1 VRRFTRRESAL
12 DGATRSTAD
21 GADSFPSSSPPTG
34 GDQVK
39 QLGILTALV
48 AIAAI
53 ATGCGGGGSST
64 TASITKAEFVKKGN
78 AICTAGNKRVQ
89 NEFNAYIGKSGL
101 KKGEE
106 PSKAEDEEL
115 AGQILL
121 PSVSQE
127 VEEIKALGIPS
138 EEGEGA
144 EAVIE
149 SAEESIEKGEE
160 DPAALVTSEKTF
172 AKTNELAHEYGLTV
186 CGEE

>member
-1 VRRFTRRESAL
+1 V
-12 DGATRSTAD
+12 
-21 GADSFPSSSPPTG
+21 
-34 GDQVK
+34 QVK
-39 QLGILTALV
+39 QAAVATALLV
-48 AIAAI
+48 VIAMI

-78 AICTAGNKRVQ
+78 AICTAGNKRDQ
-89 NEFNAYIGKSGL
+89 TEFEAFAKESGL
-101 KKGEE
+101 KEGEE
-106 PSKAEDEEL
+106 PSKAQDEEL
-115 AGQILL
+115 AETILL

-127 VEEIKALGIPS
+127 IEEIKALGIPG

-160 DPAALVTSEKTF
+160 EPAALVSSEKTF
-172 AKTNELAHEYGLTV
+172 KKTNELAHEYGLTV

>member
-1 VRRFTRRESAL
+1 VRHVAVM
-12 DGATRSTAD
+12 
-21 GADSFPSSSPPTG
+21 TG
-34 GDQVK
+34 V
-39 QLGILTALV
+39 LV
-48 AIAAI
+48 AIGLLAA
-53 ATGCGGGGSST
+53 GCGGGGSST

-78 AICTAGNKRVQ
+78 AICTAGNKRVDS
-89 NEFNAYIGKSGL
+89 EFEAFAKEAGL
-101 KKGEE
+101 KEGEE
-106 PSKAEDEEL
+106 PSKAQSEEL
-115 AGQILL
+115 AETILL

-160 DPAALVTSEKTF
+160 EPAALVSSEKTF
-172 AKTNELAHEYGLTV
+172 KKTNELAHEYGLTV